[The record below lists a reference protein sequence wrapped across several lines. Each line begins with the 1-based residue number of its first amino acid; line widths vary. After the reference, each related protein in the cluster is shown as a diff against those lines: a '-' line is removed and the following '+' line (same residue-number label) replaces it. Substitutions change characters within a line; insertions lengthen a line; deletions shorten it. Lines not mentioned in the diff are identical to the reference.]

1 MSNRKIS
8 RWLRKNRG
16 FCLTAILTIVIC
28 LFCRYM
34 GFWQSEELRF
44 FDQFTQRV
52 APKSFQERVVIVK
65 ITEEDVK
72 RFPAFIPDDLT
83 LAKTLETIAQQQPR
97 AIGLDLIRDLPM
109 PPGSNELKRVFN
121 NTPNLYGIAKFTGIK
136 GDPFFSPI
144 SPPHPLKSLE
154 RVGDVS
160 VVVDDDGVIRRA
172 NLFPTTGEA
181 AIPSLGLLL
190 AQKYLEKE
198 GVIAEAGTNNRL
210 KLGEVEFPV
219 FNSNNGGYIG
229 VDDGGYQTLM
239 RWLKPLQGFP
249 QVSFFDVYE
258 NRISADLFRDKIVLI
273 GYWTTSQK
281 RDLFYTP
288 FSYVADGKTPRQAF
302 GLEIQAN
309 FTEYILQTVLNDLPT
324 LKYLSE
330 GLELIWVL
338 GWGLMISLIIWRVRH
353 LPVLKPSINLILI
366 VGLFGLF
373 AIMIL
378 TQIQLFIFQSG
389 WWLPVAATNNSIRIF
404 LLTTILYIFQER
416 IYEYIENLEERVKE
430 RTLDL
435 SEALETI
442 KEKQEQLIKQEKLAF
457 LGRLTAG
464 FCHQFKNP
472 LYQLKY
478 GLATVNN
485 MLDEPE
491 HYGLGTQ
498 KNQEEILSL
507 LRGLQEPI
515 EKLEMIFK
523 LILLSPS
530 QQRITYIEV
539 SPNQFVKAIMDSVIK
554 YHSSPLLA
562 SQIETCFS
570 PKLEQTNKIPQ
581 KLEIPLFN
589 ILENAF
595 DVLAEAQKKQVN
607 FIPKLILETESTPEH
622 WSISIKDNGL
632 GIDPS
637 IENHLFEPFITTKP
651 ETQGIGLGLYISQE
665 VMDKIGGEI
674 IFNPLKKG
682 VIFTLKVP
690 YKRR

>member
-1 MSNRKIS
+1 MSNLRLS
-8 RWLRKNRG
+8 RWFRKDRG

-34 GFWQSEELRF
+34 GFWQSEELHF
-44 FDQFTQRV
+44 FDQFTQKA

-83 LAKTLETIAQQQPR
+83 LANTLETIAQQQPR

-109 PPGSNELKRVFN
+109 QPGSNELKRVFK
-121 NTPNLYGIAKFTGIK
+121 NTPNLYGIAKFTQIK

-144 SPPHPLKSLE
+144 SPPYALENLK
-154 RVGDVS
+154 RVGDIS

-172 NLFPTTGEA
+172 NLFPTTGEE

-198 GVIAEAGTNNRL
+198 GILVEAGTNNRL
-210 KLGEVEFPV
+210 KLGGVEFPI
-219 FNSNNGGYIG
+219 FNRNNGGYIG

-239 RWLKPLQGFP
+239 RWLKPLQGFQ

-302 GLEIQAN
+302 GVEIQAN
-309 FTEYILQTVLNDLPT
+309 FTEYILQSVLNDLPT

-338 GWGLMISLIIWRVRH
+338 GWGFLISLIIWRVRH
-353 LPVLKPSINLILI
+353 VPILKPSINLIFI
-366 VGLFGLF
+366 VGLLGLF
-373 AIMIL
+373 SIIIL
-378 TQIQLFIFQSG
+378 TQIQFLIFQWG
-389 WWLPVAATNNSIRIF
+389 WWLPVAATNSSIGIF

-416 IYEYIENLEERVKE
+416 IYDYIENLEERVKE
-430 RTLDL
+430 RTLAL
-435 SEALETI
+435 SQALETI
-442 KEKQEQLIKQEKLAF
+442 KQKQEQLIKQEKLAF

-485 MLDEPE
+485 MLNEPE
-491 HYGLGTQ
+491 YSGLETDQ
-498 KNQEEILSL
+498 NREDILAL

-539 SPNQFVKAIMDSVIK
+539 SPNHFVKAIVNSVVK

-570 PKLEQTNKIPQ
+570 PNLEQINKIPQ

-589 ILENAF
+589 IIENAF

-607 FIPKLILETESTPEH
+607 FVPNLTLETETKPNY
-622 WSISIKDNGL
+622 WSICIKDNGL
-632 GIDPS
+632 GIAPS
-637 IENHLFEPFITTKP
+637 IEKHLFEPFITTKP

-665 VMDKIGGEI
+665 VMDKIGGKI
-674 IFNPLKKG
+674 IFKPLKKG
-682 VIFTLKVP
+682 VSFTLQIP
-690 YKRR
+690 YQTR

>member
-464 FCHQFKNP
+464 FCHQFK
-472 LYQLKY
+472 KSS
-478 GLATVNN
+478 V
-485 MLDEPE
+485 
-491 HYGLGTQ
+491 
-498 KNQEEILSL
+498 S
-507 LRGLQEPI
+507 
-515 EKLEMIFK
+515 
-523 LILLSPS
+523 
-530 QQRITYIEV
+530 IEV
-539 SPNQFVKAIMDSVIK
+539 
-554 YHSSPLLA
+554 
-562 SQIETCFS
+562 
-570 PKLEQTNKIPQ
+570 
-581 KLEIPLFN
+581 
-589 ILENAF
+589 
-595 DVLAEAQKKQVN
+595 
-607 FIPKLILETESTPEH
+607 
-622 WSISIKDNGL
+622 WISY
-632 GIDPS
+632 S
-637 IENHLFEPFITTKP
+637 
-651 ETQGIGLGLYISQE
+651 
-665 VMDKIGGEI
+665 
-674 IFNPLKKG
+674 
-682 VIFTLKVP
+682 
-690 YKRR
+690 